1 MDGLRIEKKTIR
13 ELAALVDS
21 GWLDRLA
28 VLPISSLRA
37 QSYINNPCADPED
50 TVLYLGYLDEALVAY
65 RSMLV
70 DRLTHGEGATKF
82 AWHSGTWVREDCR
95 RRGYSTMLQQEIERD
110 WANKLCYTNY
120 APAAKLLMDRTGNY
134 VCWQT
139 LEGQRFYRRFCL
151 AEILPAR
158 HTIFQKIKGVLK
170 ALDWLLNLF
179 NDLRIQRGRH
189 PEDIRGVTRILSPDS
204 KDLAFIQKCQSNA
217 SMRHEPAIWK
227 WIYAYPWADKSA
239 QSEEEQ
245 SRYYFTV
252 WREDFQQSIYRFTN
266 EQDEITG
273 LLMLLIK
280 DRKMKITYAFFEVV
294 ETEKITSCLKKAMA
308 EGGVDTVTCFDPV
321 LIKILASIRPQ
332 FWYHKPQSH
341 KIFMHKKWHSTLN
354 NPQSIPVL
362 YGDGDV
368 VFV

>member
-1 MDGLRIEKKTIR
+1 MDGIRIEKKTIR

-21 GWLDRLA
+21 GWLDRMT

-50 TVLYLGYLDEALVAY
+50 TVLYLGYLDDALVAY
-65 RSMLV
+65 RTVLV
-70 DRLTHGEGATKF
+70 DRLTHGEGTTKF

-139 LEGQRFYRRFCL
+139 LEGQRFYRRFCM

-158 HTIFQKIKGVLK
+158 HPIFQKIKGLLK
-170 ALDWLLNLF
+170 GLDWLLNLV
-179 NDLRIQRGRH
+179 NDLRIQKSH
-189 PEDIRGVTRILSPDS
+189 HQDIPGVTRILAPDA

-217 SMRHEPAIWK
+217 SMRNEPAIWA
-227 WIYAYPWADKSA
+227 WIYAYPWADQSAKSRD
-239 QSEEEQ
+239 EQ

-252 WREDFQQSIYRFTN
+252 WRPDFQQSIYRFTN
-266 EQDEITG
+266 EAGEITG
-273 LLMLLIK
+273 IIMLLIK

-294 ETEKITSCLKKAMA
+294 ETEKITACLKKAMA
-308 EGGVDTVTCFDPV
+308 KGRVDTVTCFDSV
-321 LIKILASIRPQ
+321 LNNILASIRPQ
-332 FWYHKPQSH
+332 FWYHKPQIH
-341 KIFMHKKWHSTLN
+341 KIFMHKKWHSTLD
-354 NPQSIPVL
+354 NPQSIPVR